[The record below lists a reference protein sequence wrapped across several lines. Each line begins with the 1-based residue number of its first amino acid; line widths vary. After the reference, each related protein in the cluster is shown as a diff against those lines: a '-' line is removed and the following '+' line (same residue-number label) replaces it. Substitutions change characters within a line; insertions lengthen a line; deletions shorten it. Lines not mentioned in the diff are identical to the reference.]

1 MKTVKFSPRLMA
13 RAIKSVT
20 LTLTMI
26 LAVFLQSSAVTTVH
40 LIEENFKGY
49 SVENILLPTGQNRYA
64 AAGTYHGTANGQP
77 VVGYHFLYL
86 DELGNILT
94 SKVGSL
100 QTQGVE
106 ARVVDIVMQDENNIW
121 ITMQVRDRSVTPN
134 KDYIYAVKINSNG
147 DPGSQ
152 PNKVSIQP
160 NISQQTNYTNIY
172 PTHSILVGG
181 NLFICGYLSNHPA
194 GSNGPSNV
202 SLEKWGAIFK
212 ADLNSGL
219 THPPITYSIWNTPDN
234 GFFDY
239 DMALRMKESK
249 FSQYG
254 TKEILLTGANNT
266 GAGATARSSSLLM
279 RFDIN
284 LNTIRANGIYYTG
297 AGGPVFPG
305 PTVLGSYGIDIIER
319 NNDVFM
325 LTNFIQYNTVRSW
338 GITWAGA
345 GNLQTSP
352 AATGY
357 YGVGTGYTYNDWA
370 TQFYEDRSGGNDIT
384 VVGLTNKIH
393 PTCSP
398 IPYPPSTSNM
408 NPFVAKLN
416 LVYYHS
422 LVGLSGGLLDYV
434 IHESTDGTKATQLDY
449 GGTTS
454 GVTGTNLEDI
464 QRLYTPAA
472 EYTTL
477 LGDYGFGYI
486 APIANR
492 NTSPAHQNL
501 NTKFLQMEN
510 GGLTNDCQFE
520 NMCEPGHVSL
530 SLDNYTGPFD
540 PQTYSIEN
548 GLTLNFDLLTLSH
561 TIEDCNGGYFKPT
574 SIQNTT
580 AANLVEIYPNPASTQ
595 LNIKLGNA
603 SGEYSFQLTDIT
615 GKVVVDQKGT
625 ASINEVTIQL
635 PQLSSGMYIATVETS
650 GNTHTE
656 NINIK

>member
-13 RAIKSVT
+13 RAIKSIT
-20 LTLTMI
+20 LTLAMI

-49 SVENILLPTGQNRYA
+49 SVENLLLPTGQNRYA
-64 AAGTYHGTANGQP
+64 AAGTYHGTVNGQP

-86 DELGNILT
+86 DELGNIIT
-94 SKVGSL
+94 SRVGYLSNPDL
-100 QTQGVE
+100 QT
-106 ARVVDIVMQDENNIW
+106 RVVDIVMEDENNIW
-121 ITMQVRDRSVTPN
+121 ITMQVRNAGSSE
-134 KDYIYAVKINSNG
+134 DYIYAIKLKWNG
-147 DPGSQ
+147 DQGSQ

-160 NISQQTNYTNIY
+160 NINQQTTYTNIY

-181 NLFICGYLSNHPA
+181 DLFICGYLSNHSA
-194 GSNGPSNV
+194 GSSAPSNV

-212 ADLNSGL
+212 ADLNSGFI
-219 THPPITYSIWNTPDN
+219 HPPISHNIWNTPDN

-239 DMALRMKESK
+239 DMALRMKQSK

-284 LNTIRANGIYYTG
+284 LNMIRANGIYNTG

-338 GITWAGA
+338 GITWADA
-345 GNLQTSP
+345 TNLQTFPSAP
-352 AATGY
+352 GY

-384 VVGLTNKIH
+384 VVGLTNNIH
-393 PTCSP
+393 PTCSS
-398 IPYPPSTSNM
+398 ISYPPSTSNI

-416 LVYYHS
+416 IVYYYS
-422 LVGLSGGLLDYV
+422 LVGLTGGLLDYV
-434 IHESTDGTKATQLDY
+434 IHESTDGTQATQLDY

-454 GVTGTNLEDI
+454 GVSGTNLEDI
-464 QRLYTPAA
+464 QRLYTPAV

-477 LGDYGFGYI
+477 SGDYGFGYI

-492 NTSPAHQNL
+492 NTTPAYENL
-501 NTKFLQMEN
+501 NTKFLQMKN
-510 GGLTNDCQFE
+510 AGLTNDCEFE
-520 NMCEPGHVSL
+520 NMCDPGSVSM

-548 GLTLNFDLLTLSH
+548 GLDLQFTSPATNLNH

-574 SIQNTT
+574 SVENKTS
-580 AANLVEIYPNPASTQ
+580 ANLVDIYPNPASTQ

-656 NINIK
+656 KINIQ

>member
-13 RAIKSVT
+13 RAIKSIT

-64 AAGTYHGTANGQP
+64 AAGTYHGTVNGNTI
-77 VVGYHFLYL
+77 VGYHFLYL
-86 DELGNILT
+86 DELGNIIT
-94 SKVGSL
+94 SRIGYMPQTPL
-100 QTQGVE
+100 QT
-106 ARVVDIVMQDENNIW
+106 RVVDIVMQDENNIW
-121 ITMQVRDRSVTPN
+121 ITMQVRDTVLK
-134 KDYIYAVKINSNG
+134 KDYVYAKKIKWNG
-147 DPGSQ
+147 DDGSL

-181 NLFICGYLSNHPA
+181 DLFICGYLSNHPA

-219 THPPITYSIWNTPDN
+219 IHPPITYNIWNTPDN

-266 GAGATARSSSLLM
+266 SAGATARSSSLLM

-370 TQFYEDRSGGNDIT
+370 TQFYEDKSGGNDIT

-422 LVGLSGGLLDYV
+422 LVGLSGGLLNYV
-434 IHESTDGTKATQLDY
+434 IHESTDGTQATQLDY
-449 GGTTS
+449 GGTTN

-477 LGDYGFGYI
+477 LGDYGLGYI

-548 GLTLNFDLLTLSH
+548 GLILNFDLLTLSH
-561 TIEDCNGGYFKPT
+561 TIKDCNGGYFKPT
-574 SIQNTT
+574 SIENTT

-595 LNIKLGNA
+595 LNIKLGNT

-625 ASINEVTIQL
+625 TSTNEVTIQL

-656 NINIK
+656 KINIQ